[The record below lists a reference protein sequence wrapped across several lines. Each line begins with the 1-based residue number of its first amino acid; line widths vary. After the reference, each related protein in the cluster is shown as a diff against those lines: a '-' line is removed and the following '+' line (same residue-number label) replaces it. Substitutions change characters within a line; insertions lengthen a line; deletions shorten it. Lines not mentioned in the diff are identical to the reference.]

1 MIDKAKL
8 EDYFSQIGTNRIPV
22 YIDLYLSSNKKFIT
36 LFDKYIAHGH
46 IEKLTKLV
54 HKTRGS
60 TAVFYDEELNEILT
74 KIEDNLL
81 QSPLQITDEDVS
93 LLKTRFT
100 RFCQELAS
108 LKSYYR
114 N

>member
-8 EDYFSQIGTNRIPV
+8 EDSFLQIGTNRIPV

-36 LFDKYIAHGH
+36 LFDKYIAHKS
-46 IEKLTKLV
+46 IKKLTILV

-81 QSPLQITDEDVS
+81 QSPLLITDEDVS

-100 RFCQELAS
+100 QFCKELAN
-108 LKSYYR
+108 LKTNYQK
-114 N
+114 